1 MFLNMPRKTLPN
13 GISRDILGDPL
24 AEQLMPGL

>member
-1 MFLNMPRKTLPN
+1 LLNMPRKTLPN

-24 AEQLMPGL
+24 TDQLMPGL